1 MAHPAD
7 KTITHQVE
15 RYVTDRIEQG
25 ELQPGDKLE
34 SERVLQ
40 KKLGISRFALREGL
54 ARLHALGLI
63 RVHHGKG
70 AFIAEQVNRAS
81 LTKVLTLLQ
90 PKTDESVN
98 ELLEARTFLEGE
110 LCALA
115 CLRQTDDELAGLQA
129 NLEGT
134 RRVLD
139 DIEAFCI
146 CDMQFHQLVAQMAKN
161 RFLAV
166 MHAGL
171 WDQILDVMHRN
182 AATLEDRISIL
193 ERHEKMLHAIRSGN
207 AREVRKLSEKFLS
220 LGIKNYY

>member
-1 MAHPAD
+1 MELRAE

-15 RYVTDRIEQG
+15 RYVTERIERG
-25 ELQPGDKLE
+25 DLLPGDRLE

-40 KKLGISRFALREGL
+40 KKLGVSRFALREGL

-70 AFIAEQVNRAS
+70 AFVAERVNQAS

-115 CLRQTDDELAGLQA
+115 CIRQTPEAMMALEA
-129 NLEGT
+129 NYKET
-134 RRVLD
+134 ERSVE
-139 DIEAFCI
+139 DIEAFCR
-146 CDMQFHQLVAQMAKN
+146 CDMQFHQLIAQMANN

-182 AATLEDRISIL
+182 AATLEDRVRIL
-193 ERHEKMLHAIRSGN
+193 SRHKKMLEAIQSGN
-207 AREVRKLSEKFLS
+207 AGEVRTLSEKFLN

>member
-1 MAHPAD
+1 MDSPAE

-15 RYVTDRIEQG
+15 RYVTERIERG
-25 ELQPGDKLE
+25 EIMPGDKLE

-70 AFIAEQVNRAS
+70 AFVAEQVNRSS

-115 CLRQTDDELAGLQA
+115 CLRQSPEEVAALEA
-129 NLEGT
+129 NLEET
-134 RRVLD
+134 RQSLD
-139 DIEAFCI
+139 NIDAFCD
-146 CDMQFHQLVAQMAKN
+146 CDMQFHQMIAQMAKN

-182 AATLEDRISIL
+182 AATREDRVSIL
-193 ERHEKMLHAIRSGN
+193 SRHENMLEAIRSGN
-207 AREVRKLSEKFLS
+207 AGQVRTLSEKFLS